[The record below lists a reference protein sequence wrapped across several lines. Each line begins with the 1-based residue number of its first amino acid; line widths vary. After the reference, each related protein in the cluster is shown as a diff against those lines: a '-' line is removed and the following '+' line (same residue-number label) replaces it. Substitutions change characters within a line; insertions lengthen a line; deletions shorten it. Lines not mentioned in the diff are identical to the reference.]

1 MPRGVHIAR
10 QRNRRVL
17 DFVGYQT
24 ISDAR
29 DLLAGDCQAHA
40 QPESRAG
47 RYRGGSGRT
56 GWSSGFV
63 RRDRLRDGAYRNTGR
78 HRMLPF
84 DQRSSGHASTTA
96 TPPTPAFW
104 P

>member
-40 QPESRAG
+40 EPEAEPADIEADQGHGLVLRIRATRSFAG
-47 RYRGGSGRT
+47 RGVSEHRT
-56 GWSSGFV
+56 APNASIRSKIV
-63 RRDRLRDGAYRNTGR
+63 RPRIDDCNASNARLLA
-78 HRMLPF
+78 
-84 DQRSSGHASTTA
+84 
-96 TPPTPAFW
+96 
-104 P
+104 